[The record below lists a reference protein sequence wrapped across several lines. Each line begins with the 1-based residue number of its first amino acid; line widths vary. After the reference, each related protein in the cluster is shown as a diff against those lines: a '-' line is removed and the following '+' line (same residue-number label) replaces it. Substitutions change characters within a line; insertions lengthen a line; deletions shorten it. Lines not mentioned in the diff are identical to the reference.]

1 MDRIERIREVH
12 SWASEEEIRF
22 VLMSRYWHFTRKLNF
37 SDDTLSAAMDNCVL
51 IYRRLPK
58 QQMMELLHRMR
69 INFINQAKG

>member
-22 VLMSRYWHFTRKLNF
+22 VLMSRYWVFTRELQLEPNAV
-37 SDDTLSAAMDNCVL
+37 SEALENCVL

-69 INFINQAKG
+69 FNFINQQK